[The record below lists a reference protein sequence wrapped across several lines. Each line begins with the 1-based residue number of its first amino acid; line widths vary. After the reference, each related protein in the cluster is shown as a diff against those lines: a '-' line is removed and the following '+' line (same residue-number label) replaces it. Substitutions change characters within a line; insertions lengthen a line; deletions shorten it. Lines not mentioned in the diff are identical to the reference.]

1 MTMKR
6 HTKAEALTGYAARR
20 AGTLVE
26 SSPSPRLI
34 ARHGRFLPAEVAAP
48 LFLSFERTTSTRDRR
63 SWSIARIR
71 FAEPTRDRV
80 AHLPTA
86 YIPRHAR

>member
-1 MTMKR
+1 MSRT
-6 HTKAEALTGYAARR
+6 TKTATLAAYADRR
-20 AGTLVE
+20 AGRLVE

-34 ARHGRFLPAEVAAP
+34 ARHGRYLPADLAAR
-48 LFLSFERTTSTRDRR
+48 LFLSVERVTNTRTRDV
-63 SWSIARIR
+63 WSVARIR